1 MNSKKLGFVSPSE
14 FIDIAEKKQL
24 ILPLGTAILEKACIF
39 TRKLVSMG
47 FKDIRVAVNVSGI
60 QLLMDDF
67 IDTVADIVHRTGI
80 ETRNLE
86 LEITE
91 TILLE
96 NYAMINN
103 VLEKLRAMGI
113 EVSMDDFGT
122 GFSSLASIGELNIDI
137 VKIDRHFI
145 MKIVKG
151 TEKNL
156 LTNDIISM
164 AHKLGLQ
171 VIAEGV
177 ETGIQREY
185 LLRHGCDVMQGYYFA
200 RPLPENSAID
210 MLRATAAK

>member
-1 MNSKKLGFVSPSE
+1 MRSIKLGSVSPVE
-14 FIDIAEKKQL
+14 FIDIAERKQL
-24 ILPLGTAILEKACIF
+24 ILPLGTMILERACRF
-39 TRKLVSMG
+39 TKKLISMG
-47 FKDIRVAVNVSGI
+47 HEDIRMAVNISGI

-67 IDTVADIVHRTGI
+67 VDTVSDIIHRTGI

-91 TILLE
+91 SIMLG
-96 NYAMINN
+96 NYALINE
-103 VLEKLRAMGI
+103 VLQKLRDMGI

-145 MKIVKG
+145 MKIIEG

-156 LTNDIISM
+156 IADEIISM
-164 AHKLGLQ
+164 AHKLGLE

-177 ETGIQREY
+177 ETPVQREY
-185 LLRHGCDVMQGYYFA
+185 LMRSGCRIMQGYYFS
-200 RPLPENSAID
+200 RPLCEEKAMRLLESA
-210 MLRATAAK
+210 L